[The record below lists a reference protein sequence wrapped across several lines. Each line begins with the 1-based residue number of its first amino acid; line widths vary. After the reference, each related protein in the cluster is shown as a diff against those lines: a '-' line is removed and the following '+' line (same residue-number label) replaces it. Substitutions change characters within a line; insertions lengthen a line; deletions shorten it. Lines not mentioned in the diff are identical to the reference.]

1 MSCRSECL
9 SIRGEH
15 VPVGSG
21 HAANCV
27 DRPRV
32 TVGEQTMQRLVAR
45 QRELVAELDGE
56 RDPEQRRYL
65 RSELHDV
72 SRQIDQALTWIDTPT
87 GRAEVQS

>member
-1 MSCRSECL
+1 
-9 SIRGEH
+9 
-15 VPVGSG
+15 
-21 HAANCV
+21 V

-45 QRELVAELDGE
+45 QRELAAELDGE

-87 GRAEVQS
+87 GRAEVQP